1 MPTLTRWFIKSALLY
16 LAAALLLGVAL
27 AWPDG
32 GDLRLPT
39 FIRAMNPAYF
49 HLFLVGWVTQMIFG
63 VIYWMFPIITRAR
76 PRGNEKLGWTSY
88 VLLNAGLLLRV
99 VGEPLTSTL
108 PEIGFGWLLAV
119 SALLQWLAAVLFVIL
134 AWPRVKE
141 RYRGE

>member
-1 MPTLTRWFIKSALLY
+1 MPSLTRWYIKSALVY
-16 LAAALLLGVAL
+16 LVVALLLAILLAL
-27 AWPDG
+27 PVTAS
-32 GDLRLPT
+32 LPA
-39 FIRAMNPAYF
+39 FVRFMGPAYF

-76 PRGNEKLGWTSY
+76 PRGNERLGWLSFI
-88 VLLNAGLLLRV
+88 LLNVGLLLRV
-99 VGEPLTSTL
+99 AGEPLTAAR
-108 PEIGFGWLLAV
+108 PGAWFGWLLAA